1 MSEKNIILEPGDEA
15 RITLP
20 NGIGYVEI
28 STAGSVHGPTGYP
41 VIGVEVVSAS
51 KNSPAADGRVYEP
64 ARDRD
69 CGVVLVGRPG
79 PKMLEQERQVRW
91 FENVIRKHDSGDHSE
106 CPETCP
112 AKA

>member
-1 MSEKNIILEPGDEA
+1 MSEHYLPMKAGDTA

-28 STAGSVHGPTGYP
+28 RTAGSVHGPTGYP
-41 VIGVEVVSAS
+41 VIGVEVVSEA
-51 KNSPAADGRVYEP
+51 KNSPAADGRIYETV
-64 ARDRD
+64 RDRD
-69 CGVVLVGRPG
+69 CGVVLVGHPG
-79 PKMLEQERQVRW
+79 PKMLEQERQVKW
-91 FENVIRKHDSGDHSE
+91 FESVIRRHDSGDHSE